1 MCATVKRNDP
11 GMRRFLQYLAMHTW
25 VVVVIRDAKTGK
37 IVTQTPKNQ
46 MWLNR
51 EKSVLDCCVGGWT
64 EHFGFDKFAKL
75 EL

>member
-11 GMRRFLQYLAMHTW
+11 EMRRFLQYLAMHTW
-25 VVVVIRDAKTGK
+25 VVVVIWDAKTGK

-51 EKSVLDCCVGGWT
+51 EKSGLGRASKNEWTAVSEVGPS
-64 EHFGFDKFAKL
+64 F
-75 EL
+75 